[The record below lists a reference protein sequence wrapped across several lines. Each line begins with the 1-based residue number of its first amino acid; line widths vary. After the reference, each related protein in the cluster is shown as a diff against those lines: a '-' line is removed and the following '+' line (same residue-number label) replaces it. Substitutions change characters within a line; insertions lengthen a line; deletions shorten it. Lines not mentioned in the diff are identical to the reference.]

1 MTPLEFVERYYLHDS
16 NIERVDF
23 DADKKV
29 LTLII
34 EFCFWWQPWYK
45 KDEPKNGLIRVT
57 FKDVS
62 SFEYDDDIAGR
73 IFSDELDSEILLG
86 DYDDGNLI
94 IVAVEY
100 LEPEDIYYRLKIKAA
115 GVEVEELSRYTL

>member
-1 MTPLEFVERYYLHDS
+1 MMPLEFVERYYLHDS
-16 NIERVDF
+16 SIEKIDF
-23 DADKKV
+23 DANNKV
-29 LTLII
+29 LVLLI
-34 EFCFWWQPWYK
+34 ELCFWWQPWYN
-45 KDEPKNGLIRVT
+45 KDEPTNGLIRVT

-62 SFEYDDDIAGR
+62 SFEYDDDIANR

-94 IVAVEY
+94 IIAVEY
-100 LEPEDIYYRLKIKAA
+100 SEPEEIYYQLKIKAA

>member
-34 EFCFWWQPWYK
+34 EFCFWWQPWHK
-45 KDEPKNGLIRVT
+45 KDEPKNGLICVT

-62 SFEYDDDIAGR
+62 SFEYDAES
-73 IFSDELDSEILLG
+73 FADELNREISG
-86 DYDDGNLI
+86 ADFDEDGVLI
-94 IVAVEY
+94 IY
-100 LEPEDIYYRLKIKAA
+100 LYTTSCSITEFKIKAA
-115 GVEVEELSRYTL
+115 GVEVEELARYTL